1 MLKPKR
7 IALTTVRQMG
17 FTDKLINQL
26 LPEPILV
33 QNPYYKKAPP
43 MKLWEEETV
52 IKATKQQAFIDEQ
65 GKRARR
71 KESAKKAVETKKH
84 KLKTDMARRGESI
97 AVKRLDLKTLK
108 EKTIEA
114 KQRHYNEYS
123 YYDLFYEDASMADEE
138 TVNRWMVNYIRHN
151 LTVYDDD
158 LYEIRG
164 KVGKNEAYILY
175 FENVL
180 NEIARV
186 YPELK
191 EECQEQIERKKPYYI

>member
-26 LPEPILV
+26 LPEPVLV
-33 QNPYYKKAPP
+33 QNPYYKKASP
-43 MKLWEEETV
+43 MKLWDEETV
-52 IKATKQQAFIDEQ
+52 IEATKQQAFIDEQ

-71 KESAKKAVETKKH
+71 QESARKAVETKKK
-84 KLKTDMARRGESI
+84 KLKTDMARRGENI
-97 AVKRLDLKTLK
+97 VVKRINLELLK

-114 KQRHYNEYS
+114 KQRHYDEIS
-123 YYDLFYEDASMADEE
+123 YYDCFYENASYADKE

-151 LTVYDDD
+151 LTVYDSD
-158 LYEIRG
+158 LYEISG

-191 EECQEQIERKKPYYI
+191 EECQDQIERKKIYY